1 MKILFF
7 GLIVILVCVPSPIW
21 HPVVAQNPNSSA
33 PTRYSLRTIG
43 PYNISRI
50 GYESLPVQV
59 LGAGGGKLAPN
70 AKFKIQ
76 VSMLKN
82 GTQKNIK
89 AVKIS
94 CFIFGSNDRDKVVE
108 TRQTSL
114 IPVDLPA
121 FETRKVEILVGYV
134 DDIPL
139 LRYAPGKE
147 FHLELAVTE
156 VHYDDGTIWQAV
168 DLPQKLTPDD
178 PF

>member
-1 MKILFF
+1 
-7 GLIVILVCVPSPIW
+7 
-21 HPVVAQNPNSSA
+21 
-33 PTRYSLRTIG
+33 
-43 PYNISRI
+43 
-50 GYESLPVQV
+50 V

-114 IPVDLPA
+114 IPVDLLA
-121 FETRKVEILVGYV
+121 FETRKVEVLVGYV

-139 LRYAPGKE
+139 LRYVPGKE